1 MQFEDEKDYIMR
13 IIKEM
18 VAILSSLVLGKQ
30 YVQVE
35 LDKEN
40 KYGVSGAKPE
50 KWKQLIDAGKINEA
64 ENMLLETLD
73 YHDKDEVAAAKRQ
86 GRTFLQ
92 GNAGAGDDGA
102 KRGAAASL
110 RQTFQVHQP
119 LSGYQQKRRADYQN
133 QPVCG
138 KPQA

>member
-40 KYGVSGAKPE
+40 K
-50 KWKQLIDAGKINEA
+50 
-64 ENMLLETLD
+64 
-73 YHDKDEVAAAKRQ
+73 
-86 GRTFLQ
+86 
-92 GNAGAGDDGA
+92 
-102 KRGAAASL
+102 
-110 RQTFQVHQP
+110 
-119 LSGYQQKRRADYQN
+119 
-133 QPVCG
+133 
-138 KPQA
+138 

>member
-64 ENMLLETLD
+64 ENRLNEELDRDEEGTFEVALGFYDYLNELPEEFLETHD
-73 YHDKDEVAAAKRQ
+73 YSRDEVKE
-86 GRTFLQ
+86 
-92 GNAGAGDDGA
+92 GAQ
-102 KRGAAASL
+102 SL
-110 RQTFQVHQP
+110 
-119 LSGYQQKRRADYQN
+119 ADRKGMG
-133 QPVCG
+133 VLG
-138 KPQA
+138 EGLD

>member
-73 YHDKDEVAAAKRQ
+73 YHNKDEVAAAVFFYEYIAEK
-86 GRTFLQ
+86 GDAFLEKY
-92 GNAGAGDDGA
+92 N
-102 KRGAAASL
+102 
-110 RQTFQVHQP
+110 
-119 LSGYQQKRRADYQN
+119 Y
-133 QPVCG
+133 
-138 KPQA
+138 

>member
-73 YHDKDEVAAAKRQ
+73 YHDKDEVAAAVFFYEYIAEK
-86 GRTFLQ
+86 GDAFLEKY
-92 GNAGAGDDGA
+92 NYSMEEALDGLKQIA
-102 KRGAAASL
+102 L
-110 RQTFQVHQP
+110 HC
-119 LSGYQQKRRADYQN
+119 GYKEVVEVLLQN
-133 QPVCG
+133 HI
-138 KPQA
+138 